1 MKALHYILKRLREPS
16 TLAGLSALG
25 VLFGLPPGTV
35 DLAVQVAVT
44 VTAVAAVVLPDATAN
59 AQ

>member
-1 MKALHYILKRLREPS
+1 MNAFRFLVARLREPS

-35 DLAVQVAVT
+35 DAVVQVAT
-44 VTAVAAVVLPDATAN
+44 GAAAVAAIVLPEGKAAP
-59 AQ
+59 